1 MQFGDRKLIDS
12 TSAAFTNRVLP
23 DVNTDEVVESFIT
36 SSSKGH
42 CTYQREN
49 DDKCDGWEE
58 DACANGHDGYIG
70 CYLHFELPRGVE
82 IL

>member
-1 MQFGDRKLIDS
+1 M
-12 TSAAFTNRVLP
+12 
-23 DVNTDEVVESFIT
+23 NTEEVVESFIT

-42 CTYQREN
+42 CTNQREN

-82 IL
+82 ILLH

>member
-23 DVNTDEVVESFIT
+23 DVNTEEVVEIIT

-42 CTYQREN
+42 CTYQCEN
-49 DDKCDGWEE
+49 DDKCDRREE
-58 DACANGHDGYIG
+58 DACANRHDGYVG
-70 CYLHFELPRGVE
+70 SYLHCELP
-82 IL
+82 

>member
-23 DVNTDEVVESFIT
+23 DVNTEEVVEIIT

-42 CTYQREN
+42 CTYQCEN
-49 DDKCDGWEE
+49 DDKCDGREE

-70 CYLHFELPRGVE
+70 CYLHSELP
-82 IL
+82 

>member
-12 TSAAFTNRVLP
+12 TSAAFTNHVLP
-23 DVNTDEVVESFIT
+23 DVNTEKVVESFIT

-42 CTYQREN
+42 CTNQREN

-58 DACANGHDGYIG
+58 DAYANGRDGDIG
-70 CYLHFELPRGVE
+70 CYLHFELP
-82 IL
+82 